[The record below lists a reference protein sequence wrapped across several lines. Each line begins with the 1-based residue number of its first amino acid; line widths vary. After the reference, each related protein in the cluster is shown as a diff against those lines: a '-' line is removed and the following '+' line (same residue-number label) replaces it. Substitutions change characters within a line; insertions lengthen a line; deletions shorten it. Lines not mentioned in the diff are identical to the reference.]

1 MDRSEVVVVVVVVT
15 DDRDGW
21 QQEAASAY
29 AARLLARVES
39 YLVIVNHVV
48 EGSSGRS

>member
-1 MDRSEVVVVVVVVT
+1 MDRSEVVAVVVVVT

-39 YLVIVNHVV
+39 YLVTVNHVA

>member
-1 MDRSEVVVVVVVVT
+1 MDRSEVVVVVVVT

-29 AARLLARVES
+29 AARLLALVES
-39 YLVIVNHVV
+39 YLVIVNHVA
-48 EGSSGRS
+48 EDSISGRS